1 MKSYLTVKETTQN
14 TIIIKKSEF
23 IAKVIPVKTED
34 EATEALNAVRKEHYK
49 ATHNCYAY
57 IIGENGLTAK
67 FSDDGEPAQTAGKPI
82 YSVMQ
87 HRGITDALIVV
98 TRYFGGIK
106 LGAGGLVRAYSQAA
120 SGVLDVCVGLE
131 CIYSDVLNFKV
142 DYSFYGKLSAEISN
156 RNYNLGDVI
165 YSDDVDV
172 TVYVPKE
179 ETEEFIDFIF
189 DLSNGTYKGTLTGE
203 KLFEKET
210 KV

>member
-1 MKSYLTVKETTQN
+1 MKSYLTVKETTEN

-23 IAKVIPVKTED
+23 IGKVIPVSSEE
-34 EATEALNAVRKEHYK
+34 EAVEALTAVRKEHYK

-57 IIGENGLTAK
+57 VIGENSEIVK

-87 HRGITDALIVV
+87 HRKITNALIVV

-120 SGVLDVCVGLE
+120 SEVLDVCTGLE

-142 DYSFYGKLSAEISN
+142 DYSFFGKLSAEINN
-156 RNYNLGDVI
+156 RSYNLGDVI
-165 YSDDVDV
+165 YADDVDV

-179 ETEEFIDFIF
+179 ETQEFIDEIF
-189 DLSNGTYKGTLTGE
+189 DMSNGTYRGILMGE

>member
-1 MKSYLTVKETTQN
+1 MKSYLTVKETTEN

-23 IAKVIPVKTED
+23 IGRVIPVSTEE
-34 EATEALNAVRKEHYK
+34 EAVEALNAVRKEHYK

-87 HRGITDALIVV
+87 HRGITNALIVV

-120 SGVLDVCVGLE
+120 SEVLDKCTGLE
-131 CIYSDVLNFKV
+131 CVYSDILNFKV
-142 DYSFYGKLSAEISN
+142 DYSFFGKLSAEISG
-156 RNYNLGDVI
+156 RNYNLGDVV

-189 DLSNGTYKGTLTGE
+189 DLSNGNYRGMVMGE

>member
-1 MKSYLTVKETTQN
+1 MKSYLTVKEE
-14 TIIIKKSEF
+14 TITEIVIKKSQF
-23 IAKVIPVKTED
+23 ITKIFPVTSEE
-34 EATEALNAVRKEHYK
+34 EAIECLAGERKEHYK

-57 IIGENGLTAK
+57 VIGENSETVK

-87 HRGITDALIVV
+87 HRKITNALIVV

-120 SGVLDVCVGLE
+120 SSVLDACVGLE
-131 CIYSDVLNFKV
+131 CIYSDVVNFKV
-142 DYSFYGKLSAEISN
+142 DYSFYGKLSAEIN
-156 RNYNLGDVI
+156 NLQYNTGDVI
-165 YSDDVDV
+165 YANDVDV

-179 ETEEFIDFIF
+179 ETESFIASVY
-189 DLSNGTYKGTLTGE
+189 DLSNGMYMGQVMGE
-203 KLFEKET
+203 KLFRKEV